1 MHLLVYRAVLRLR
14 FEISRVTC
22 EVIGP
27 EFIPTAVGGNMPR
40 EHDAIDGL
48 RSGRCKRGEREE
60 KGSGVMRNEGL
71 S

>member
-27 EFIPTAVGGNMPR
+27 EFILTAVGGNVPR
-40 EHDAIDGL
+40 EHDAIDGFTKWSMQT
-48 RSGRCKRGEREE
+48 RKKRK